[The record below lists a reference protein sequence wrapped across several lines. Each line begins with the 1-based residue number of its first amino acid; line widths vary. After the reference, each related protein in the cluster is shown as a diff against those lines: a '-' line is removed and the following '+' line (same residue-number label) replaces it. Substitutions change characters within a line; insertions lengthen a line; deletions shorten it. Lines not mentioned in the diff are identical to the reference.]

1 MGSHTISDQSLL
13 LSTIVLN
20 DGKRAYLSVQ
30 VAIHAN
36 AYAWHAGS
44 QCTACR
50 LSVHMCYIVDNR
62 YCIKYLNYEFCNC
75 RCTDPVDVVM
85 SDDVTVAESLK
96 MPNKYAMVGYIVMK
110 DADSAQYVMQAS
122 QTVRLLLTNEVFI
135 DADVVSIS
143 FKNRIEYFSNLSME
157 HVPIALNKVSTA
169 NFKAYCIGH
178 QRDTSKPVTKI
189 KVNFHIKHRYFQDL
203 HHAVD
208 NLPQLMIQKLFPS
221 AAITKRNFKQDDNN
235 FVTLKKLQAPFE
247 PDKLQL
253 ETISSMLSVSAD
265 APFLLVGPFGTGKT
279 HVLACAAAAI
289 VNEDASAKVL
299 IATHHNK
306 SADTF
311 VSKYFGTLEST
322 KTLPPTVAPVRIAS
336 NFIDDMDKPYLV
348 RFNDPTITKEL
359 LDERRIVVTTFL
371 TALHFANT
379 EKLPRGYFSHILIDE
394 GAQTREPETIA
405 PLIFGDKN
413 TKVIIAGD
421 HLQVK
426 NHIIDEWTIN
436 RITIIIMIILLHNN
450 RYHKFLS

>member
-1 MGSHTISDQSLL
+1 MI
-13 LSTIVLN
+13 N
-20 DGKRAYLSVQ
+20 LSVQ

-36 AYAWHAGS
+36 AYAWHAGP
-44 QCTACR
+44 QCTCVT
-50 LSVHMCYIVDNR
+50 LYIYLADL
-62 YCIKYLNYEFCNC
+62 YCIKNTNYCYC

-85 SDDVTVAESLK
+85 LDDVTVAESLK
-96 MPNKYAMVGYIVMK
+96 MANKYAMVGYIVMK
-110 DADSAQYVMQAS
+110 DAESAQYVMQAS
-122 QTVRLLLTNEVFI
+122 QTVGLVLTNEVRI
-135 DADVVSIS
+135 DADVISIS
-143 FKNRIEYFSNLSME
+143 FKNRIRYFSNLSME
-157 HVPIALNKVSTA
+157 HVPIALNNVSTA
-169 NFKAYCIGH
+169 NLKAYCIGH
-178 QRDTSKPVTKI
+178 QKDISKPITKI
-189 KVNFHIKHRYFQDL
+189 KVNFHIKHRYFEDL

-208 NLPQLMIQKLFPS
+208 NLPQLMIQRLFPS
-221 AAITKRNFKQDDNN
+221 ATVTKRTFKQDDNN
-235 FVTLKKLQAPFE
+235 FVNLNKLQAPFE

-253 ETISSMLSVSAD
+253 EAISSMLSVSAD

-279 HVLACAAAAI
+279 LVLACAAAAI

-322 KTLPPTVAPVRIAS
+322 KTLPPTVAPLRITS
-336 NFIDDMDKPYLV
+336 MNFIDDMDKPYSV

-371 TALHFANT
+371 TALRFAST

-405 PLIFGDKN
+405 PLIFADKN

-426 NHIIDEWTIN
+426 IPYN
-436 RITIIIMIILLHNN
+436 
-450 RYHKFLS
+450 